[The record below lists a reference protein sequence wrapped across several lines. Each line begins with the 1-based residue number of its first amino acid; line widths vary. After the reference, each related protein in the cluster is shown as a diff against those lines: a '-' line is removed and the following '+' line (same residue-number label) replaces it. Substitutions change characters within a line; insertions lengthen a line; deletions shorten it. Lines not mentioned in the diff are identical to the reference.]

1 MPSKAHVPTWLP
13 TAAVTLVA
21 YLVVLYARSAG
32 LINDYW
38 FLVIEQMALFA
49 ILGLGL
55 NLIYG
60 FNGQFSLGQIG
71 FYAIGAYGSALITKD
86 YAINWSGTRTGTLA
100 WVIAGQVG
108 LTVAIVLISWL
119 RLGTL
124 RARMANWLRSY
135 LRSYELWILPTAIV
149 LTVVAAAL
157 VVGGGAAWALAQG
170 LRWLFDALLLPMPQ
184 SLAREI
190 VFFLA
195 LINGATMAGIV
206 AYLVGLPLLRLGSD
220 YFGIATLGFSIMVYT
235 ALLSSDL
242 VIPTMKGA
250 RGMVEIPVMST
261 WTWVLG
267 ALVVVVIVM
276 RNLVYSSWGRAII
289 SVRED
294 EIAAKTMGIDVAH
307 AKTVAFTV
315 GGLFAGVAGGLYAH
329 LFGSLFPAN
338 FDFIKGFDPLVII
351 VLGGLGSITGTV
363 VASGLYMLIIEG
375 LRVLLPQ
382 GQEDKRFVIYALI
395 LLLVMLLRKQGLLG
409 TTEWGWLRAPMT
421 PLREVPTP
429 ERSVPT
435 KPTAE

>member
-1 MPSKAHVPTWLP
+1 
-13 TAAVTLVA
+13 
-21 YLVVLYARSAG
+21 
-32 LINDYW
+32 
-38 FLVIEQMALFA
+38 
-49 ILGLGL
+49 
-55 NLIYG
+55 
-60 FNGQFSLGQIG
+60 
-71 FYAIGAYGSALITKD
+71 
-86 YAINWSGTRTGTLA
+86 
-100 WVIAGQVG
+100 
-108 LTVAIVLISWL
+108 
-119 RLGTL
+119 
-124 RARMANWLRSY
+124 
-135 LRSYELWILPTAIV
+135 
-149 LTVVAAAL
+149 
-157 VVGGGAAWALAQG
+157 
-170 LRWLFDALLLPMPQ
+170 
-184 SLAREI
+184 
-190 VFFLA
+190 
-195 LINGATMAGIV
+195 
-206 AYLVGLPLLRLGSD
+206 
-220 YFGIATLGFSIMVYT
+220 
-235 ALLSSDL
+235 
-242 VIPTMKGA
+242 
-250 RGMVEIPVMST
+250 
-261 WTWVLG
+261 
-267 ALVVVVIVM
+267 M